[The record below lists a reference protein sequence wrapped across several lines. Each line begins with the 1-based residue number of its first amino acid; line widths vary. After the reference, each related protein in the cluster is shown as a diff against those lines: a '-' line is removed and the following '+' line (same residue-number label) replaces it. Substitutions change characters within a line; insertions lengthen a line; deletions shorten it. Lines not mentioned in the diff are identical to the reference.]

1 MEPVMI
7 CVVVGIL
14 VFGGCV
20 ILSSYR
26 KLKSISMTSMS
37 MAKSPSSENLSDMVQ
52 QEDPTQEST

>member
-7 CVVVGIL
+7 GVVVGIL

-26 KLKSISMTSMS
+26 KLRSISMTSMT
-37 MAKSPSSENLSDMVQ
+37 KSSSSENLADMAA
-52 QEDPTQEST
+52 QEDPTQESA

>member
-7 CVVVGIL
+7 GVVVGIL

-20 ILSSYR
+20 LLTSYR
-26 KLKSISMTSMS
+26 KLKSISMTTMS
-37 MAKSPSSENLSDMVQ
+37 KSPSSENLAGMVQ

>member
-7 CVVVGIL
+7 GVVVGIL

-20 ILSSYR
+20 LLTSYR
-26 KLKSISMTSMS
+26 KLRSISMTTMT
-37 MAKSPSSENLSDMVQ
+37 KSPSSENLADMVQ